1 MQKAGDVQSS
11 LARELAEYEMQ
22 VEKDVLAP
30 MASLLEVILYNY
42 LNYLLLVN
50 NFQIETHNFKF
61 TKHVSDDQHP
71 SSVANTSEP
80 LVGVV

>member
-1 MQKAGDVQSS
+1 MQTS
-11 LARELAEYEMQ
+11 LADPMF
-22 VEKDVLAP
+22 AP
-30 MASLLEVILYNY
+30 LK
-42 LNYLLLVN
+42 N

-80 LVGVV
+80 LVGVI